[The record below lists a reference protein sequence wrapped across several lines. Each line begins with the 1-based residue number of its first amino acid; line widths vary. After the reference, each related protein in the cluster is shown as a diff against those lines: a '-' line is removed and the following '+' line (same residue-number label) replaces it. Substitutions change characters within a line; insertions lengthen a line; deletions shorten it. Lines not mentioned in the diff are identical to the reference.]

1 MKVVMFN
8 HVIMCYILSIHD
20 LYIMHYV
27 YSICTCVTLCII
39 FMPKTS
45 RFQYVVMLYKIS
57 NLQVSTSPFVRIIY
71 HVFEE
76 GNIMLW
82 HWIYDILDT
91 GNCALSYT
99 TLYQ

>member
-1 MKVVMFN
+1 MIYTYALCVQYMY
-8 HVIMCYILSIHD
+8 MCNF
-20 LYIMHYV
+20 V
-27 YSICTCVTLCII
+27 YNFYAKWHLI
-39 FMPKTS
+39 TS

-57 NLQVSTSPFVRIIY
+57 NLQVSTSPFVRITY
-71 HVFEE
+71 HIFEE